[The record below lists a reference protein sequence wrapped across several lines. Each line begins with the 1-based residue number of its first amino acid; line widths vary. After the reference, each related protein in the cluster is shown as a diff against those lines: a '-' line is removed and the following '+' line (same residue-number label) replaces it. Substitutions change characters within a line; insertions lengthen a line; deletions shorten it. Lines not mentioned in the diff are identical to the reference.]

1 MKDGAVKIT
10 GLQRL
15 ETSGGDNE
23 SGSTA
28 TTIFIGNDMLF
39 ISHVVSCTYCNG
51 VCLHIWTCY
60 GLYKEDKDVTDTRLH
75 FLASQIDVQISK
87 KFTVLVR
94 NVPAHPDESVNE
106 QVEHF
111 FLVNHPDQYLQTG
124 HIKSDTPS
132 DNVISF

>member
-39 ISHVVSCTYCNG
+39 ISHV
-51 VCLHIWTCY
+51 
-60 GLYKEDKDVTDTRLH
+60 EDKDVTDTRLH

-111 FLVNHPDQYLQTG
+111 FRVNHPDQYLQTG